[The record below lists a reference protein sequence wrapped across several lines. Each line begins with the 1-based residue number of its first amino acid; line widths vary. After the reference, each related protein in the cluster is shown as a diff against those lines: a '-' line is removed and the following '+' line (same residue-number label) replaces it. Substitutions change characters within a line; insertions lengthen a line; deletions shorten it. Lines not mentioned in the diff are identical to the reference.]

1 MAQEKFLWT
10 RHCEMKMRYYRLS
23 PSLIKRVIRYPQR
36 TEEGIIENGI
46 AVMRKAQSKR
56 YSEVWALY
64 VLVNTSQLRVI
75 TAWRYPGK
83 SPERNPIP
91 EEILREVRTVL

>member
-1 MAQEKFLWT
+1 
-10 RHCEMKMRYYRLS
+10 MRYYRLS